1 MKRIS
6 KLLSM
11 ALIGGLLLNSCSSDD
26 DIVDPD
32 GPQAE
37 GDYTNGFFVL
47 NEGGIGKNNSTITYV
62 SNDFSII
69 DTEIFSKVND
79 QPMGDTGQN
88 ITFTEDYAFIVMN
101 YSNLIHIVNRNSM
114 ELVHT
119 IESGLSYP
127 RDVVVYKDHIYVTN
141 WGDGFDANDDY
152 IAIYDL
158 ENYEATG
165 TISVEEGPEMIIA
178 ENDKLYV
185 NLQGGYNFNN
195 KILVIDPVSNSIEKS
210 IEVGDVPSSLEI
222 EDGYL
227 WVMSSGIPSWPED
240 IEETAGRISKI
251 DLSTNEIS
259 DEIIFPN
266 ITDHPSS
273 FEIENDKIY
282 YSLNGA
288 VYSMETSAEELPTES
303 LFTLSEDI
311 FALYGF
317 ELEDGYFYTGDANDY
332 SSNGTIRIYNMNGEL
347 VDEIDSGGVNPNGFY
362 FND

>member
-26 DIVDPD
+26 NIVDPD
-32 GPQAE
+32 GPQVE
-37 GDYTNGFFVL
+37 GDYTEGFFVL
-47 NEGGIGKNNSTITYV
+47 NEGGIGKNNSTITYI
-62 SNDFSII
+62 SNDFSITE
-69 DTEIFSKVND
+69 TEIFSKVND
-79 QPMGDTGQN
+79 QSIGDTGQN
-88 ITFTEDYAFIVMN
+88 IAFHEDYAFIVMN
-101 YSNLIHIVNRNSM
+101 YSNLIHIVNRYSM

-119 IESGLSYP
+119 IENGLSYP
-127 RDVVVYKDHIYVTN
+127 RDVAIYNDHIYVTN

-158 ENYEATG
+158 KNYEATG
-165 TISVEEGPEMIIA
+165 TISVEEGPELIIA

-195 KILVIDPVSNSIEKS
+195 KIVVIDPVSNSIEKS
-210 IEVGDVPSSLEI
+210 IEVGDVPNSLEI

-227 WVMSSGIPSWPED
+227 WVMSGGIPSWAENID
-240 IEETAGRISKI
+240 ETAGRISKI
-251 DLSTNEIS
+251 DLSTNEVTE
-259 DEIIFPN
+259 DIIFPN

-273 FEIENDKIY
+273 FEIEDDAIFY
-282 YSLNGA
+282 ALNGA

-303 LFTLSEDI
+303 LFTLSEEI
-311 FALYGF
+311 SALYGF

-332 SSNGTIRIYNMNGEL
+332 SSNGTVRIFNIEGEL
-347 VDEIDSGGVNPNGFY
+347 VKEIGSGGVSPNGFY